1 MAKRPTIPM
10 TKKWASE
17 FVAPRGP
24 RTLPP
29 LDEPA
34 PDFELPYAQ
43 FFVDAH
49 GQEQV
54 EYGRTLRLSSF
65 QGQPVVLE
73 LTRIVSD
80 RFF

>member
-1 MAKRPTIPM
+1 M
-10 TKKWASE
+10 TRKWASE

-24 RTLPP
+24 RELLP
-29 LDEPA
+29 LGEPA
-34 PDFELPYAQ
+34 PDFELPSAQ
-43 FFVDAH
+43 YVVNAD

-54 EYGRTLRLSSF
+54 RYGETLRLSSLR
-65 QGQPVVLE
+65 GQPVVLE